1 MDKIVDAVVKQT
13 GLPRAQVDKVVDA
26 VMDFLKDNP
35 DQLTQLLGKSDLDLD
50 DVGKKFGGLF
60 GR

>member
-1 MDKIVDAVVKQT
+1 MVKQT

-50 DVGKKFGGLF
+50 DVGKKLGGLF

>member
-50 DVGKKFGGLF
+50 DVGKKLGGLF